1 MYITGRR
8 RQPLEIASGKL
19 APHVTAMQGDVVNT
33 ADLDRCF
40 EEIRCQHGHLD
51 VIFANAGAAEFV
63 PLEGINDAHFDRIFQ
78 TNVKG
83 LLLSVQ
89 KALPLMSK
97 GGAIV
102 LNGSVAASKGF

>member
-40 EEIRCQHGHLD
+40 EEIRRQHGHLD

-63 PLEGINDAHFDRIFQ
+63 LWRELMTPILTVSFKPMSRAYFLAFRRHF
-78 TNVKG
+78 
-83 LLLSVQ
+83 L
-89 KALPLMSK
+89 
-97 GGAIV
+97 
-102 LNGSVAASKGF
+102 